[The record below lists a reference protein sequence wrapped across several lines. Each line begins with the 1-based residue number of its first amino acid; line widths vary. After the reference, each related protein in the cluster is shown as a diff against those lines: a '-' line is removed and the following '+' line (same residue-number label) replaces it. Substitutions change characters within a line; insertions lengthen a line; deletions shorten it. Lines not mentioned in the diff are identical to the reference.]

1 MLDDKFRQAVEV
13 VLKHEGGYVNNPND
27 PGGETKYGIS
37 KRSYPHL
44 DIKNLTRDQAIE
56 IYHRDWWEK
65 YQYGKIE
72 NLKVATKVFDLSVNM
87 GPAQAHMILQG
98 AVNFVIDS
106 GLKVDG
112 VIGVKTL
119 AAVNATDPTKV
130 LQAMRYMAAEY
141 YYALAKRRA
150 ESRAFLMG
158 WLNRAYS

>member
-44 DIKNLTRDQAIE
+44 DITGLTREQAIE
-56 IYHRDWWEK
+56 IYRQDWWEK

-112 VIGVKTL
+112 ILGPKTL
-119 AAVNATDPTKV
+119 VATNAVDAEKV
-130 LQAMRYMAAEY
+130 RQVMRYKAAEY

-158 WLNRAYS
+158 WLNRAYY